1 MSRSS
6 TRFWGRKRLR
16 EYAVDLLQRMVE
28 IYSPSM
34 GEGELSALLASEMEG
49 AGFSVGTDDVGNF
62 IGEYGKGEP
71 RILLCGHMDTVPPM
85 LPVRLEG
92 GRLYGR
98 GAVDAKGPL
107 AAMLVAASQL
117 VAEGFEG
124 SLVVVGAVDEEGRN
138 TGIRHLIEE
147 GIEADY
153 AIFGEPTDVET
164 ITVGYRGG
172 LLLRVTC
179 ETETGHSS
187 APWLYDNAIEE
198 AMAVW
203 DLIRPIRMPQERS
216 DSRFHSTSSCL
227 RRIEGG
233 GESSVVPDMCEALVE
248 IRIPPTITVDQIHSE
263 VSRLVKGRRR
273 EKLGVK
279 ISVEVLDQSEPYLA
293 DKRSPLVRA
302 LSREIWRSR
311 SVTVKLVNKTGTGDM
326 NLYGH
331 ATGAPVVTYGP
342 GDPHLDHTPHE
353 SISIRDYLDSISVLK
368 GALRSLIEP
377 HTPGR
382 P

>member
-1 MSRSS
+1 
-6 TRFWGRKRLR
+6 
-16 EYAVDLLQRMVE
+16 MVE

-34 GEGELSALLASEMEG
+34 EEGKLSALLASEMEG
-49 AGFSVGTDDVGNF
+49 TGFRVRTDAVGNV
-62 IGEYGKGEP
+62 IGEHGTGEP

-107 AAMLVAASQL
+107 AAMIVAASQL
-117 VAEGFEG
+117 VAEGCGG

-138 TGIRHLIEE
+138 TGVRNLIEE
-147 GIEADY
+147 GVEADY
-153 AIFGEPTDVET
+153 AVFGEPTDVDT

-203 DLIRPIRMPQERS
+203 GLIKSIRMSPESS
-216 DSRFHSTSSCL
+216 DSRFNSTSSCL
-227 RRIEGG
+227 MRIEGG
-233 GESSVVPDMCEALVE
+233 GESSVVPGRCEALVE
-248 IRIPPTITVDQIHSE
+248 TRIPPPITVDQLHGEI
-263 VSRLVKGRRR
+263 SRLIEGRRR
-273 EKLGVK
+273 ERPGVK
-279 ISVEVLDQSEPYLA
+279 INVEVLDQSEPYVA

-302 LSREIWRSR
+302 LSRSIWRSR
-311 SVTVKLVNKTGTGDM
+311 GVTVKLVNKTGTGDM

-331 ATGAPVVTYGP
+331 ATGRPVVTYGP

-353 SISIRDYLDSISVLK
+353 SISVRDYLDSISVLK
-368 GALRSLIEP
+368 GALGSLIESHNP
-377 HTPGR
+377 EKPRDTAS
-382 P
+382 